1 MTNKQK
7 QCLLSYLGYYNGA
20 IDGVFGSASKE
31 ATAAFQKDYG
41 LESDGIFGPKTQK
54 KIKEAVC
61 NDEQPQVNW
70 DSVKY
75 FDREEFRC
83 TCAGAHCSGFP
94 VEMNPRVLSILD
106 EVRGH
111 FGAAGIVSSGVRCEK
126 RNATIGGVAQSRHL
140 LGKAADFRIK
150 GKSAAEVLTYVKTL
164 PGVRYAYAIDSAYVH
179 VDVE

>member
-7 QCLLSYLGYYNGA
+7 QSLLSYLGYYNGA
-20 IDGVFGSASKE
+20 IDGIFGAASKA
-31 ATAAFQKDYG
+31 ATTAFQRDYG
-41 LESDGIFGPKTQK
+41 LESDGIFGSKTEAR
-54 KIKEAVC
+54 IKEVVY
-61 NDEQPQVNW
+61 NDEQPKVDW

-83 TCAGAHCSGFP
+83 TCAGAHCNGFP

-126 RNATIGGVAQSRHL
+126 RNAIIGGIAQSRHL
-140 LGKAADFRIK
+140 LGKAADFRIS
-150 GKSAAEVLTYVKTL
+150 GRSAGEVLAYVKTL
-164 PGVRYAYAIDSAYVH
+164 PGVRYTYAIDSAYVH